1 MRSFY
6 FTAKNIGRERYLTYI
21 MGEGMEMDEDIVD
34 YLEENVIAEVLPIIF
49 EQDDDFDYLTYDVTG
64 KMTVEKFVE
73 GVMDKEKVFKLLR
86 YISLGLINCKE
97 NAIPLSYILL
107 NKRFIYIDPDSMFI
121 EFLCLPVE
129 SEGSVSLEFKS
140 FVRQLIAGMKYNVE
154 EDLSYVGQLLSYING
169 DSFNLRGLIE
179 LTEALM
185 QDSGIDYTASDDIT
199 MDDGSEVVSGGEL
212 GEEVDQSVS
221 GFMNDLSEAGD
232 LPEIG
237 DDDDEDIEDV
247 TEDVSEENDVELE
260 EVKEAEE
267 EKDTKIKDETDVLPD
282 TGITRIQETGGT
294 TSNKSSNA
302 SDPNKSVRVSRA
314 AMIKQTAEEVA
325 EEDAAAAAEKAE
337 VVEEKNGSKNAAEK
351 KNTVTE
357 DINEIEGK
365 QPKPVKEEKSAKGKK
380 AAKADKADKAD
391 KAPEKAKTDIVNN
404 TMLGATGTIK
414 INPYIIRVNT
424 EEKTMINK
432 PVFKIGKANRGVDYH
447 ISGNGAISR
456 QHAIILHKGDSY
468 YIKDNKSTNHTY
480 VEDVEVVGDEEV
492 LLKNNCKF
500 KLGDEEFIFK
510 IS

>member
-6 FTAKNIGRERYLTYI
+6 FTAKNIGRERYLTYV

-73 GVMDKEKVFKLLR
+73 GVMNKEKVFKLLR

-140 FVRQLIAGMKYNVE
+140 FVRQLIAAMKYNVE

-185 QDSGIDYTASDDIT
+185 QDAGIDYTASDDIT

-212 GEEVDQSVS
+212 GEEADKSVS

-247 TEDVSEENDVELE
+247 TEEVEEENDVELE
-260 EVKEAEE
+260 EVEAEE
-267 EKDTKIKDETDVLPD
+267 ASEEEAEVKDATDVLPESE
-282 TGITRIQETGGT
+282 IKSRIEEIGGR
-294 TSNKSSNA
+294 KSPQKA
-302 SDPNKSVRVSRA
+302 TEPVIDPNKPVRVSRA

-337 VVEEKNGSKNAAEK
+337 VIEENNGSKNAAEK
-351 KNTVTE
+351 KNTVIE
-357 DINEIEGK
+357 NMDEIEGK
-365 QPKPVKEEKSAKGKK
+365 QPKTVKEEKASKGNKNK
-380 AAKADKADKAD
+380 AE
-391 KAPEKAKTDIVNN
+391 KAPEKSKTEIVDN
-404 TMLGATGTIK
+404 TMLGAAGTIK

-468 YIKDNKSTNHTY
+468 YIKDNKPTNHTY
-480 VEDVEVVGDEEV
+480 VDDVEVTGDEEV
-492 LLKNNCKF
+492 LLKNNCTF